1 MREALF
7 IKKNKDRW
15 ENIAHHPSND
25 IDEMAN
31 EFTSL
36 VEDLGF
42 AKTFY
47 PHSKVTN
54 FLNAEASKRYL
65 TIYSNRKE
73 DQNKIVY
80 FFKTSLPLTIAK
92 HQKVI
97 GICFILFLVFFFVG
111 FFSAM
116 KDETIVADILGDEY
130 LRMTEKNIADGNPF
144 GVYQRDNPLLM
155 WLGIFINNTKV
166 SFIYYLQ
173 GLAFFWYA
181 PVNLIENGLMV
192 GSFDY
197 FFYSKG
203 LGGLFILTVMIHGT
217 LELSAIVIAVAAC
230 VVLGKSWMFPGT
242 LNRLQAFKIGAK
254 ESLKIIIGLVPIFI
268 IAAFFEGFVTRHY
281 KMNPFISASILLASA
296 SFMIF
301 YFGIYPIKVKKKF
314 SKINSVTV

>member
-15 ENIAHHPSND
+15 EDIAHNPSNN

-65 TIYSNRKE
+65 TIYGNRKE
-73 DQNKIVY
+73 EENKIIQ

-97 GICFILFLVFFFVG
+97 AICFVMFLVFFFVG

-116 KDETIVADILGDEY
+116 KDETLVADILGDGY
-130 LRMTEKNIADGNPF
+130 VKMTEKNIEDGNPF
-144 GVYQRDNPLLM
+144 GVYQRDNPFLM

-217 LELSAIVIAVAAC
+217 LELSAIVITVAAC
-230 VVLGKSWMFPGT
+230 IVLGKSWMFPGT
-242 LNRLQAFKIGAK
+242 LSRLQAFTTGAK
-254 ESLKIIIGLVPIFI
+254 ESLKIIIGLVPIFLV
-268 IAAFFEGFVTRHY
+268 AAFFEGFVTRHY
-281 KMNPFISASILLASA
+281 KMNPIISVSILVASA
-296 SFMIF
+296 GFMIF
-301 YFGIYPIKVKKKF
+301 YFWIYPLKVKNKF
-314 SKINSVTV
+314 RKNNSLVV

>member
-1 MREALF
+1 LREALF

-15 ENIAHHPSND
+15 EEISQFPSSN
-25 IDEMAN
+25 IDEMAD

-36 VEDLGF
+36 VEDLGY

-54 FLNAEASKRYL
+54 FLNAEASKRYIA
-65 TIYSNRKE
+65 IYNNRKE
-73 DQNKIVY
+73 EENKIVQ

-97 GICFILFLVFFFVG
+97 GICFVFFMVFFFVG

-116 KDETIVADILGDEY
+116 KDETIVNDILGDSY
-130 LRMTEKNIADGNPF
+130 VKMTEKNIEEGNPF
-144 GVYQRDNPLLM
+144 GVYQRDNPFLM

-166 SFIYYLQ
+166 SFTYYLQ
-173 GLAFFWYA
+173 GIAFFWFA

-230 VVLGKSWMFPGT
+230 IVLGKSWMFPGT
-242 LNRLQAFKIGAK
+242 LNRLDAFKVGAK
-254 ESLKIIIGLVPIFI
+254 ESLKIIIGLVPIFV

-281 KMNPFISASILLASA
+281 KMNPLISGSILLASA

-301 YFGIYPIKVKKKF
+301 YFGIYPIKVKNK
-314 SKINSVTV
+314 STKIKGSTA